1 MRYYV
6 KFDESG
12 KLVKYM
18 TYAHLNATMREV
30 SEEEYA
36 RILAENGVE
45 YEPEPEAEAE
55 PSHTITERVASL
67 EATKAERAD
76 VDELQEALNMILT
89 GVTE

>member
-18 TYAHLNATMREV
+18 AYAHLNATMREV

-45 YEPEPEAEAE
+45 YEPEPEAEPA
-55 PSHTITERVASL
+55 PTITERVASL
-67 EATKAERAD
+67 EATKAE
-76 VDELQEALNMILT
+76 LQEALDMILT